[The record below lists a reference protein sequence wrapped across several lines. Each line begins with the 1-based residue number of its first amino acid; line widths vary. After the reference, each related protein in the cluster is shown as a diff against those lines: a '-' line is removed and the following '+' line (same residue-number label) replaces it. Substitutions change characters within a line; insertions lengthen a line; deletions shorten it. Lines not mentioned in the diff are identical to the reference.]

1 MTDSVQV
8 IQPQRTLRDKIG
20 RVPSIDAAA
29 LDRAEAA
36 LKSLSGQFQAWMEDE
51 VFKLDEA
58 RNAARA
64 AGWSEASLADVFLR
78 AHDAKGMGTTYE
90 YPLVT
95 RIAGSLCRFIETPE
109 QRDVARQNI
118 SVVEA
123 HVDAIKAAVR
133 GGIRTDENPTGRAL
147 AVELETRVRDL
158 TKGLEIL

>member
-1 MTDSVQV
+1 MTEAVQV

-20 RVPSIDAAA
+20 KMPAIDPGA
-29 LDRAEAA
+29 LARAEAA
-36 LKSLSGQFQAWMEDE
+36 LKSLSGQFQTWMEDE
-51 VFKLDEA
+51 VVKLDDA
-58 RNAARA
+58 RTVARA
-64 AGWSEASLADVFLR
+64 AGWAEDSLSDVFMR

-109 QRDVARQNI
+109 QRAVARANGNLI
-118 SVVEA
+118 DA

-133 GGIRTDENPTGRAL
+133 GQIRSDENPVGRSL
-147 AVELETRVRDL
+147 AVELETRVAAL

>member
-1 MTDSVQV
+1 MTDGVQV
-8 IQPQRTLRDKIG
+8 IQPQRALRDKIG
-20 RVPSIDAAA
+20 RVPAIDSGA
-29 LDRAEAA
+29 LARAEAA
-36 LKSLSGQFQAWMEDE
+36 LKSLSGQFQTWMEDE

-64 AGWSEASLADVFLR
+64 AGWTEDALNDVFLR

-109 QRDVARQNI
+109 QRAVARNHVSI
-118 SVVEA
+118 VEA

-133 GGIRTDENPTGRAL
+133 GQIRTDDNPTGRVL
-147 AVELETRVRDL
+147 AVELETRVADL

>member
-1 MTDSVQV
+1 MWKQV
-8 IQPQRTLRDKIG
+8 GG
-20 RVPSIDAAA
+20 R
-29 LDRAEAA
+29 
-36 LKSLSGQFQAWMEDE
+36 W
-51 VFKLDEA
+51 
-58 RNAARA
+58 ARA

>member
-1 MTDSVQV
+1 MTNSVQV

-20 RVPSIDAAA
+20 RAPAIDANA
-29 LDRAEAA
+29 LARAEAA
-36 LKSLSGQFQAWMEDE
+36 LKSLFGQLQTSMEDE
-51 VFKLDEA
+51 AYKLDEA
-58 RNAARA
+58 RNVARA
-64 AGWSEASLADVFLR
+64 AGWTEEALSEVFVR

-109 QRDVARQNI
+109 QRAVARENI
-118 SVVEA
+118 SIVEA

-133 GGIRTDENPTGRAL
+133 SGIRTDEDPTGRTI

-158 TKGLEIL
+158 TKGLEIF